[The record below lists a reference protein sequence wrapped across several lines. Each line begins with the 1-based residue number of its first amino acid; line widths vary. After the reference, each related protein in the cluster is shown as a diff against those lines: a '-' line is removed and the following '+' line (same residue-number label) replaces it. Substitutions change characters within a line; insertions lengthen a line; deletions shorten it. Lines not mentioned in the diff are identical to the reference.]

1 MGSRAVDM
9 FGESKELSIILLIRG
24 GGSHSLCW
32 DDHGFFLVGFGVFL
46 RFETQFKHALK

>member
-24 GGSHSLCW
+24 SGSHSLCW
-32 DDHGFFLVGFGVFL
+32 DDHSFFKLDLGFFGGL
-46 RFETQFKHALK
+46 KHSSNML